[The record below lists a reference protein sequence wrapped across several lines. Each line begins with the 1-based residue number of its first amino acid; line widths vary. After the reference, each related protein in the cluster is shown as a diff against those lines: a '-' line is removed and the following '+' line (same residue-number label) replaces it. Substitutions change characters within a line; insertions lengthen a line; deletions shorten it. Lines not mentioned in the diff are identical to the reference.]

1 MTTMEQPISSR
12 AADRS
17 TAGAM
22 VAVMTWPIVALLLT
36 GATHF
41 SVEAI
46 WPDLKTFFVPPVIG
60 PILLAYGV
68 WAGFAVVNV
77 TRSFGLAIVAG
88 AILGVLPLM
97 LQSIGFGVLL
107 GRGVDVGLLA
117 GIFGF
122 TMVLFGSLLGGG
134 FASARR

>member
-1 MTTMEQPISSR
+1 
-12 AADRS
+12 
-17 TAGAM
+17 
-22 VAVMTWPIVALLLT
+22 
-36 GATHF
+36 
-41 SVEAI
+41 
-46 WPDLKTFFVPPVIG
+46 
-60 PILLAYGV
+60 
-68 WAGFAVVNV
+68 V